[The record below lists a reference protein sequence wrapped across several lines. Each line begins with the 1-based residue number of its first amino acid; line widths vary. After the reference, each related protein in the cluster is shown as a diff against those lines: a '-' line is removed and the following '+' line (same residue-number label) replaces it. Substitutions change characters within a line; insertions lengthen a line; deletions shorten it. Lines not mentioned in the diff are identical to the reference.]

1 MRALYLVTL
10 ASLAWVQGE
19 DSFNVL
25 SMRNIPF
32 PSSTEDA
39 AVINIEYKKDI
50 PEFTICYRFQI
61 ESYNDNQFW
70 LIGARKGDTEDW
82 YFLERIGWQTGME
95 KDGFQGGVTF
105 FEQNIPGGGLAKKK
119 LPRYHHYNLAKNI
132 DISKWNH
139 ICISYSSILQK
150 MQMYQDGLYVYS
162 YTFTDEKEDPFP
174 PNTFQTLLIGRNM
187 RGLFTDLNIYSSLG
201 LGD

>member
-1 MRALYLVTL
+1 MRAVYLVAL

-61 ESYNDNQFW
+61 ESYNDNLFW
-70 LIGARKGDTEDW
+70 VFAARNQEGTYSD
-82 YFLERIGWQTGME
+82 RIGWQTGME
-95 KDGFQGGVTF
+95 REGFQGGV
-105 FEQNIPGGGLAKKK
+105 
-119 LPRYHHYNLAKNI
+119 
-132 DISKWNH
+132 
-139 ICISYSSILQK
+139 
-150 MQMYQDGLYVYS
+150 VY
-162 YTFTDEKEDPFP
+162 FD
-174 PNTFQTLLIGRNM
+174 
-187 RGLFTDLNIYSSLG
+187 
-201 LGD
+201 